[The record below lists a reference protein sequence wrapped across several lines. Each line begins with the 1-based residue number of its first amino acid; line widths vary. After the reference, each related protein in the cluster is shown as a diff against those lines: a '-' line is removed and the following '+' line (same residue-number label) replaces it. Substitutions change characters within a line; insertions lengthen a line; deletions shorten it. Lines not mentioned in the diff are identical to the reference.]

1 MLNHCFSLL
10 NYFKLGISFFKE
22 IWVVN
27 SHIRYCLIFKFLVG
41 FYKLRLSFRQRWVCF
56 ANSLSYLLGLLNSY
70 WKDVLRGRPSLS
82 VTAWLLYHVVFCL
95 SSTFFKVF
103 WDFFQKRNASV
114 KTLGKLSK
122 VTPLTLTN
130 DTIFKVLYRHAG
142 FVVSAGNAGHAVW
155 PANKSRFVARRA
167 TRQLC
172 YNTTIAGICQHIFSD
187 SGSCLFFVP
196 TE

>member
-22 IWVVN
+22 IRVVN
-27 SHIRYCLIFKFLVG
+27 SHIRYCLIFKFL
-41 FYKLRLSFRQRWVCF
+41 FSHLSLSFE
-56 ANSLSYLLGLLNSY
+56 
-70 WKDVLRGRPSLS
+70 SLS
-82 VTAWLLYHVVFCL
+82 VTALLLYHVVFCL
-95 SSTFFKVF
+95 SRPFFKVF

-114 KTLGKLSK
+114 KILGKLSK
-122 VTPLTLTN
+122 IAWRTLTN

-172 YNTTIAGICQHIFSD
+172 YNTTIAGICQHLFLD
-187 SGSCLFFVP
+187 SEECILLPSYEGKLW
-196 TE
+196 

>member
-22 IWVVN
+22 IRVVN

-114 KTLGKLSK
+114 KILGKLSK
-122 VTPLTLTN
+122 VAPLALTN
-130 DTIFKVLYRHAG
+130 DTIFKVLCLSFDFRL
-142 FVVSAGNAGHAVW
+142 
-155 PANKSRFVARRA
+155 

-172 YNTTIAGICQHIFSD
+172 YNTTIAGICQHLFSD
-187 SGSCLFFVP
+187 SESCLFFADNWIK
-196 TE
+196 

>member
-22 IWVVN
+22 IRVVN

-103 WDFFQKRNASV
+103 WDFFRSE
-114 KTLGKLSK
+114 TLLSK
-122 VTPLTLTN
+122 FSVNSSKLPHSHWRM
-130 DTIFKVLYRHAG
+130 IQF
-142 FVVSAGNAGHAVW
+142 
-155 PANKSRFVARRA
+155 SRFSVFRLTFVSRDSFVIIPPSQAFVNIFFSIRKVA
-167 TRQLC
+167 
-172 YNTTIAGICQHIFSD
+172 YFSRI
-187 SGSCLFFVP
+187 